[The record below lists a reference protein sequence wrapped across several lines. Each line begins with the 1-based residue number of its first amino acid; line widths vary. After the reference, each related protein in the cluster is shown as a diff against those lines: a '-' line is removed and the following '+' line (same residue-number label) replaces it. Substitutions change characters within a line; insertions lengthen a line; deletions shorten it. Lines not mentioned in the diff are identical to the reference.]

1 MAIRREN
8 GSPQT
13 RSASNNEEKSLEL
26 IRNALK
32 NLKFGQVTIYVQD
45 GSVVMIE
52 RTEKQKVA

>member
-8 GSPQT
+8 GSET
-13 RSASNNEEKSLEL
+13 RSVLNNDEKSLEL